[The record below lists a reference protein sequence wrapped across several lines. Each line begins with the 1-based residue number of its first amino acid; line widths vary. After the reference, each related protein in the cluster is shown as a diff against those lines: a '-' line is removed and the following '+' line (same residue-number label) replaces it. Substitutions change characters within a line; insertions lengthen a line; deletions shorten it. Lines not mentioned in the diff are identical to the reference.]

1 MTYVATKADKVRPS
15 RRGARQAEL
24 ATKLGTERGTV
35 QWTSAAKG
43 TGIAELRALVA
54 TLLHA

>member
-1 MTYVATKADKVRPS
+1 MRPS
-15 RRGARQAEL
+15 RRGTGQA
-24 ATKLGTERGTV
+24 KLVSKPGAERGTV

-54 TLLHA
+54 TLLQAEGRL